1 MSNLEREITFYLENG
16 NEVSIS
22 TYKTNEEM
30 VKILEEY
37 NYFINIDDKGVLSGI
52 NLKQVVYVEIK

>member
-1 MSNLEREITFYLENG
+1 MEREITFYLKDG
-16 NEVSIS
+16 KIVSIY
-22 TYKTNEEM
+22 TNKTNGEM
-30 VKILEEY
+30 VEILEKY